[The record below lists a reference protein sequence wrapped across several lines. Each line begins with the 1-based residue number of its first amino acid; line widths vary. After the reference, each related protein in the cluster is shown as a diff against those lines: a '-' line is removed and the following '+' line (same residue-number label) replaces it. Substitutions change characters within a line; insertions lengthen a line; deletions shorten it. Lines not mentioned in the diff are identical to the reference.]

1 MKEQVIAAVLRPVV
15 HALDLRTVFG
25 IVQKMFAIFV
35 FRIGKNVPHVI
46 GVKLPP
52 KDCDVGLCD
61 RFTDGDLVF
70 HVVSSKK

>member
-1 MKEQVIAAVLRPVV
+1 MKEQVIAAVLLPVV
-15 HALDLRTVFG
+15 HALDLRTVFA

-46 GVKLPP
+46 GVKLLP
-52 KDCDVGLCD
+52 KGCNVGLGD
-61 RFTDGDLVF
+61 HFTDGDLVF